1 MRVFLTGATGFIGGG
16 IARALRDRGD
26 EVRALVRSP
35 EKAAELEQA
44 GVELVAGSL
53 ADRDAIRSAME
64 GCDAAIHNAAV
75 YEIGIKKSERPAMY
89 EANVVGTENVLGAA
103 LDAKI
108 PKVVYVSTVGV
119 FGNTQGEIV
128 EEGYEHQGDYS
139 SYYEETKVLAHKAA
153 ERLIEQGLP
162 CVIVQPGGVYG
173 PDDHSA
179 VGDLIDRFV
188 AGKLPAMVFGDLGFN
203 LVHRDDV
210 VAGVLLALDTGV
222 PGQAYILGGEVTTMR
237 AMIETLAG
245 IVDRRP
251 PRLNLPV
258 TALRVSRPLGPVM
271 GPVLGFPPNFGELI
285 SASDGVT
292 YWARHDKAVRELG
305 YAPRPLEQGLRDTLA
320 AEGKLPAKA

>member
-1 MRVFLTGATGFIGGG
+1 MRVFLTGATGFIGG
-16 IARALRDRGD
+16 AVALALQERGD
-26 EVRALVRSP
+26 QVVALVRTP
-35 EKAAELEQA
+35 EKAQDLEA
-44 GVELVAGSL
+44 DGVELVQGGLGDVATIEKAL
-53 ADRDAIRSAME
+53 E

-75 YEIGIKKSERPAMY
+75 YEVGIKKSERPAMY

-108 PKVVYVSTVGV
+108 AKVVYVSTVGV

-128 EEGYEHQGDYS
+128 EEGHGHQGKYC
-139 SYYEETKVLAHKAA
+139 SYCEETKVLAHEAA

-203 LVHRDDV
+203 LVYRDDV
-210 VAGVLLALDTGV
+210 VAGVLLALDKGV
-222 PGQAYILGGEVTTMR
+222 PGQSYILGGEVTTMR
-237 AMIETLAG
+237 GMIETLAG
-245 IVDRRP
+245 VVDRKP

-258 TALRVSRPLGPVM
+258 TVLRISRPLGPVM
-271 GPVLGFPPNFGELI
+271 GPALGFPPNFGELI

-305 YAPRPLEQGLRDTLA
+305 YAPRSLEQGLRDTLA
-320 AEGKLPAKA
+320 AEGKLPTPA

>member
-16 IARALRDRGD
+16 IARALRERGD
-26 EVRALVRSP
+26 DVRALVRSP
-35 EKAAELEQA
+35 EKAKEHEEAS
-44 GVELVAGSL
+44 VELVAGSL
-53 ADRDAIRSAME
+53 ADRESIRSAME
-64 GCDAAIHNAAV
+64 GCDAVIHNAAV
-75 YEIGIKKSERPAMY
+75 YEVGIKKSERPAMY

-103 LDAKI
+103 LDAKV

-119 FGNTQGEIV
+119 FGNTKGEIV
-128 EEGYEHQGDYS
+128 EEGYEHHGEYS
-139 SYYEETKVLAHKAA
+139 SYYEETKVLAHKLA
-153 ERLIEQGLP
+153 ERLIGEGLP

-210 VAGVLLALDTGV
+210 VAGVLLALDKGI
-222 PGQAYILGGEVTTMR
+222 PGQAYILGGEITTMKG
-237 AMIETLAG
+237 MIETLGG
-245 IVDRRP
+245 IVDRKP
-251 PRLNLPV
+251 PRLNMPV
-258 TALRVSRPLGPVM
+258 TVLRISRPIGPIM
-271 GPVLGFPPNFGELI
+271 GPVLGFPPNFGEVI

-305 YAPRPLEQGLRDTLA
+305 YSPRPLEQGLRDLLA
-320 AEGKLPAKA
+320 AEGKLPAPA